1 MLTSQMLREA
11 AVEFRADLLGIAP
24 IERFAGVDP
33 KHHPSSIFPQAKS
46 VIVVGRRILRGA
58 IRPLEEKT
66 AVSPYLEFG
75 LSKLEDQFLPKTAY
89 DLVLLIEKHHFDGV
103 PIFGYDVEAA
113 SKVYMADPVAPGKV
127 APNVYIDI
135 QRAGELA
142 GLGKV
147 GKHGLLI
154 TPRFGTLQRLSLIL
168 TEAEL
173 EGDPLIEEDYCAG
186 CDACRRAC
194 AFAMDRTRCG
204 KCEDGAFPTN
214 FGHFNT
220 IDRLGAACSRACLV
234 SMEKRGLLSGKFA
247 QCFRNEER

>member
-1 MLTSQMLREA
+1 MLTSQMLRDA
-11 AVEFRADLLGIAP
+11 AREFRADLLGIAP
-24 IERFAGVDP
+24 IERFAGTDP
-33 KHHPSSIFPQAKS
+33 KHHPSSIFPQARS

-58 IRPLEEKT
+58 VRPIEEGS
-66 AVSPYLEFG
+66 AVSPYTEFG

-113 SKVYMADPVAPGKV
+113 SKVYMAEPVAPGKV

-147 GKHGLLI
+147 GKHGLLV

-173 EGDPLIEEDYCAG
+173 EGDPLIKEDYCAG
-186 CDACRRAC
+186 CDACIRAC
-194 AFAMDRTRCG
+194 PFSMERSRCG
-204 KCEDGAFPTN
+204 KCKAGAFHTN

-220 IDRLGAACSRACLV
+220 IDRFAAACSRACLD
-234 SMEKRGLLSGKFA
+234 SMEKRGFLTGKFS
-247 QCFRNEER
+247 QGFRPGNR